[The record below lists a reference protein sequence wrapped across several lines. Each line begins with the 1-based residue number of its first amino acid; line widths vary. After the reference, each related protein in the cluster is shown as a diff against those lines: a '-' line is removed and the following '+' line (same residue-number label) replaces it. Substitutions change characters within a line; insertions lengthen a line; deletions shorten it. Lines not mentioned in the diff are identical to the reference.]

1 MARAGPKPCLGR
13 SPGHR
18 SSQGRAKRP
27 KQTSVALAAG
37 IAKALAKALTQ
48 ALERVLRDRAF
59 ERSGQDKV
67 VLKAL
72 AR

>member
-1 MARAGPKPCLGR
+1 L
-13 SPGHR
+13 
-18 SSQGRAKRP
+18 
-27 KQTSVALAAG
+27 ALAAG

-48 ALERVLRDRAF
+48 ALERGLRDRAF

>member
-1 MARAGPKPCLGR
+1 
-13 SPGHR
+13 
-18 SSQGRAKRP
+18 
-27 KQTSVALAAG
+27 VALAAG

-48 ALERVLRDRAF
+48 ALERGLRDRAF
-59 ERSGQDKV
+59 EMSGQDKV